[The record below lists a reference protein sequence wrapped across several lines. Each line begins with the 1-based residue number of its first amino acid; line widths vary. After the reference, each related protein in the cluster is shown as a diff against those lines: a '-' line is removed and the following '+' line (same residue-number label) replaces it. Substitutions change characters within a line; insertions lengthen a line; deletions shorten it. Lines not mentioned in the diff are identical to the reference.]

1 MRLIFLFLIM
11 FTAASVNAAPSIISY
26 RVADHEDKTRI
37 VFDIEDAV
45 EHKVFILQ
53 KPDRLVVDIPNV
65 KWALKKGEEP
75 KALGKVITKIRRG
88 VPKEHTLRIVFDLAS
103 KVKISKSF
111 IMIPS
116 KEVRHHR
123 LVLDIIPLGKIS
135 SKPANIKK
143 AKSPPIIAKKI
154 EDIIEKEEL
163 SNNSKTEPLLEK
175 ETIESFIEKS
185 EPEKF
190 EIEKFEIEK
199 ARPEKPKEVIEIKP
213 IKKPGKTKES
223 KAIKT
228 TIVIDAGHGGIDPG
242 AISINGIHE
251 KHITLEYSNELKRL
265 LEETGKYSVIMTRS
279 KDEFIPLKKR
289 VQKARKARAD
299 LFISLHADS
308 HNDPNLKGLSV
319 YTLSEKA
326 SDKEAERLAE
336 HQNRENLG
344 KVKFA
349 KKHKEAAQILIEMT
363 RRGTK
368 NASAE
373 FAQDL
378 VSEIG
383 SEAEL
388 LGKAHRF
395 AGFTVLSSVDVPSVL
410 VELGYMSSPKEEELL
425 KTEEYRTKLTTAM
438 FKAIEK
444 YFKRHPQNTA
454 E

>member
-1 MRLIFLFLIM
+1 M
-11 FTAASVNAAPSIISY
+11 FMAANANAAPGIISY

-45 EHKVFILQ
+45 EHKVFTLQ

-65 KWALKKGEEP
+65 KWALKKGGEP

-88 VPKEHTLRIVFDLAS
+88 VPKEHTLRIVFDLAG

-123 LVLDIIPLGKIS
+123 LVLDIVPLGKIPL
-135 SKPANIKK
+135 KQANIKK
-143 AKSPPIIAKKI
+143 TKSPPIAKKI
-154 EDIIEKEEL
+154 EEILEKGEEL
-163 SNNSKTEPLLEK
+163 VPETEPLPEK
-175 ETIESFIEKS
+175 ENIETIIEKS
-185 EPEKF
+185 E
-190 EIEKFEIEK
+190 
-199 ARPEKPKEVIEIKP
+199 PEKPKEVIEIRP
-213 IKKPGKTKES
+213 AKKLKKSKES
-223 KAIKT
+223 KALKT

-242 AISINGIHE
+242 AISANGVHE

-265 LEETGKYSVIMTRS
+265 LEETGKYRVIMTRI
-279 KDEFIPLKKR
+279 KDEFIPLRKR
-289 VQKARKARAD
+289 VQKARKAKAD

-425 KTEEYRTKLTTAM
+425 KTEKYREKLTTAM
-438 FKAIEK
+438 FRSIEK
-444 YFKRHPQNTA
+444 YFKRHPANAA